1 MQLVAVLTRDEQL
14 RAALVAVSCE
24 SLAQAMH
31 VYLDGLGGGRRWALA
46 PEIVDQ
52 ALGAER
58 LIRVQHEQRQQSALL
73 VAPSAT
79 GRPPSE
85 TSSGPRREKSMVHRE
100 RATRSS

>member
-73 VAPSAT
+73 VAPERDYAAT
-79 GRPPSE
+79 IRDFQRAEKREIHGPS
-85 TSSGPRREKSMVHRE
+85 G
-100 RATRSS
+100 AGN